1 MPFEAMVGTN
11 IMKYTSLSEEPGDL
25 AMVSKMPNNKINTY
39 LSFN

>member
-25 AMVSKMPNNKINTY
+25 AMVKRCQTTK
-39 LSFN
+39 